1 MLFICM
7 ALIDDEEDQK
17 SFAELYNKYE
27 TMAISIALKILKSRE
42 AAEDACSEAFLGIA
56 KCYER
61 IKNLEPQEL
70 ERYIVVTV
78 KDEAGS
84 SEIRGSGSFVRSLFS
99 LSPVLKDKCIWVF
112 IQI

>member
-7 ALIDDEEDQK
+7 ALIDDEEDKK

-56 KCYER
+56 KCYEK

-78 KDEAGS
+78 KNASIDIYNNDKE
-84 SEIRGSGSFVRSLFS
+84 RQKDVPLDDDFS
-99 LSPVLKDKCIWVF
+99 DLTD
-112 IQI
+112 